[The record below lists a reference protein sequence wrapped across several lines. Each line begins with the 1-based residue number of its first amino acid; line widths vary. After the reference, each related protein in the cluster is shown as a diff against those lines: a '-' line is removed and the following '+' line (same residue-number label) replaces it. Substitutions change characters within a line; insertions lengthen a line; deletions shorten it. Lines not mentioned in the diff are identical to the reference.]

1 MPAVQ
6 VELASIYLSS
16 VINDSLLR
24 RPQKNS
30 NIWCSFN
37 KRGNK
42 VIWRAAVHC
51 QSQQVRSGGDVKAK
65 DANTLHWISLDF
77 IGFYS
82 IPRYRTVCHA
92 DYQRH
97 MDNVHCVPAATE
109 LHTAKHTHRT
119 TPARTNTRTSTSTLY
134 FIVFHCQYNYAFE
147 MLLLFAS
154 ERFNRSS
161 RLATAANLARHLKPG
176 KAFETARYFRPA
188 RKVALC

>member
-82 IPRYRTVCHA
+82 IEHWIAHSIPRYRTVCHA

-97 MDNVHCVPAATE
+97 IRLQCTLRSRGHRVTHSKPHTSNYTSQDEHKNIDEHFVLYRVSLPIQLRFRNAAP
-109 LHTAKHTHRT
+109 L
-119 TPARTNTRTSTSTLY
+119 
-134 FIVFHCQYNYAFE
+134 
-147 MLLLFAS
+147 
-154 ERFNRSS
+154 
-161 RLATAANLARHLKPG
+161 
-176 KAFETARYFRPA
+176 
-188 RKVALC
+188 RK